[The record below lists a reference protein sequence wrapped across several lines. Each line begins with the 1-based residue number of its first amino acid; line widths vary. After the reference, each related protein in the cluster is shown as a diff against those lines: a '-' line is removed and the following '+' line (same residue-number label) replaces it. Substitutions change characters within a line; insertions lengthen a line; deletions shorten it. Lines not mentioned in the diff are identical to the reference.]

1 MTAWYQSVIPP
12 MDNKCGTF
20 DCLDF
25 GTIHEPVPN
34 NQGGDLP
41 KQGPYRISQ
50 RSEGGEKDQ
59 TPNLGNG

>member
-1 MTAWYQSVIPP
+1 

-25 GTIHEPVPN
+25 GTIDEPVPN